1 MNQQRTSATPPTDQ
15 PIDRPP
21 RKVTVYVGIVTAIVL
36 LAAVLA
42 LFLFR
47 TLAGREPA
55 HVVVVQGNEKWLGAE
70 LILRGDALPHE
81 FKAYVQRSDRY
92 SVPFFVPA
100 GTYELSARVGDA
112 EVYRKLLEIGAQRNE
127 PVLLPAEIPTTQ
139 PTTRAVQ

>member
-1 MNQQRTSATPPTDQ
+1 
-15 PIDRPP
+15 
-21 RKVTVYVGIVTAIVL
+21 VYVGIVTAIVL

-47 TLAGREPA
+47 TLAGREPG

-70 LILRGDALPHE
+70 LLLTGEALPHE

-100 GTYELSARVGDA
+100 GKYELRVRVNDA
-112 EVYRKLLEIGAQRNE
+112 EVFSKQIELGAQRNE
-127 PVLLPAEIPTTQ
+127 PILLPLDIPTTR

>member
-1 MNQQRTSATPPTDQ
+1 M
-15 PIDRPP
+15 
-21 RKVTVYVGIVTAIVL
+21 TVYVGIVTAIVL

-47 TLAGREPA
+47 TLAGREPG

-70 LILRGDALPHE
+70 LVLTGQALPHE

-100 GTYELSARVGDA
+100 GKYELRVRVNDA
-112 EVYRKLLEIGAQRNE
+112 EVFSKQIELGAQRNE
-127 PVLLPAEIPTTQ
+127 PILLPLDIPTTR